1 MNRIFEIA
9 GWLVV
14 AIVGL
19 VLWVVFPEI
28 RTILACLLTATLIHH
43 AFVGAVKLTA
53 RRLVGD
59 QLTELRSEINAIAE
73 RLGHNDRK
81 TNALLMNALAQRETT
96 SLRNVIGSSVSKRS
110 HAVH

>member
-1 MNRIFEIA
+1 MDRILETA
-9 GWLVV
+9 AWVVV
-14 AIVGL
+14 ATMGL
-19 VLWVVFPEI
+19 VLWVVVPDL
-28 RTILACLLTATLIHH
+28 RTILACFLAGTLIHRV
-43 AFVGAVKLTA
+43 FVAAVKITA

-96 SLRNVIGSSVSKRS
+96 GLRNLIGSSVSKRS